1 MEKDYLVLKRAST
14 SRPSGEW
21 NNDDFDVLADG
32 VVVGRIFKANASPVG
47 APWMWSLAFGHHEDR
62 SPSHGYA
69 ETREDV
75 MAAFAKSWRR
85 E

>member
-1 MEKDYLVLKRAST
+1 LYRQTEEKSVT
-14 SRPSGEW
+14 
-21 NNDDFDVLADG
+21 
-32 VVVGRIFKANASPVG
+32 PVTL
-47 APWMWSLAFGHHEDR
+47 WSNR
-62 SPSHGYA
+62 QSYSPSARLNRVPTLG